1 MLKTHRL
8 RALVNERLSTAA
20 DEIFA
25 LFERTI
31 AEYEEELRLS
41 KEENQRKQ
49 EALDSVLSPRV
60 VLRRAA
66 AALPVSSLTLLP
78 HAYEITQSTTASTAF
93 TPLCYNLSDVLIY
106 AFISP
111 FCQTGVQFPSVR
123 SLTVP
128 DVIKEEPEEQ
138 RLFDS
143 DEGWRAPFSCSEA
156 DGDRYS
162 QVQIRA
168 RSITAPNSGLFPK
181 YQKSAPATSAT
192 VDNGDMSGT
201 ADGAER
207 KKHQCSIC
215 LKRFA
220 RNRNLKIHLRLHSGE
235 RPHSCSFC
243 NKTFA
248 QIAALKYHL
257 VTHTGEVPLSC
268 PVCDKGFR
276 ISSHLKA
283 HMTTHTGEKPYSCSF
298 CMKSFS
304 QKTHLTVHQRIH
316 TGEKPF
322 SCSLC
327 DRTFLRAEGLRSH
340 MKTIL
345 TDEQKG
351 KIHQEKSLRLHSDPQ
366 LSQNGQCLA
375 LFSTI

>member
-78 HAYEITQSTTASTAF
+78 HAYEITQSTTAS
-93 TPLCYNLSDVLIY
+93 
-106 AFISP
+106 
-111 FCQTGVQFPSVR
+111 VQFPSVR

-138 RLFDS
+138 RVKQEEELQVLVPEFSGVYLKPEDSSLFEQRQTEPREDTEGEDIRTEGDMKLFDS

-340 MKTIL
+340 MAT
-345 TDEQKG
+345 
-351 KIHQEKSLRLHSDPQ
+351 HR
-366 LSQNGQCLA
+366 
-375 LFSTI
+375 